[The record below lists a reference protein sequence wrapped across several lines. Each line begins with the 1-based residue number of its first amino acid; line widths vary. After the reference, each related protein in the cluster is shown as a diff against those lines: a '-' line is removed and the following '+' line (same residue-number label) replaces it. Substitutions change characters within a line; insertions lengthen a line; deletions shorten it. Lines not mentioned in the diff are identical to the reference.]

1 MGLADDIRDLASAGG
16 DFDDLI
22 DKVKQ
27 LNQSLTQGDLVS
39 SENLKTIR
47 SIGKS
52 YSDLYQQVERVIEGT
67 AKTAQLNDRAAKLQ
81 GKANELIARKGK
93 LMDRARAT
101 SGQLSKDFKAQAALV
116 QDAAIAAQAQANQFR
131 KLAVFNDQLN
141 SKTAFFDNVGG
152 LLSGIP
158 GLEKVGAGFNT
169 ISKTIRKVAVGT
181 GDISK
186 GIEAGFKAAADIVG
200 KLLVVQL
207 FAVQKEIVQ
216 FARQL
221 NISRVEATMLKFEF
235 AGIAA
240 SSFDVAINSVNI
252 AKSNALINKELGTAA
267 VFSGEILRTTTRL
280 TEKLKLSA
288 ESAAS
293 LAVQAVASGA
303 SLRET
308 EENALSASY
317 ALQRS
322 TGIALNN
329 RDILEATG
337 KVTGQVR
344 ANLGANPE
352 LIAEAVT
359 KAKLLGL
366 ELNNIAAT
374 ADALLEFESSISSE
388 LEAELLTGKQL
399 NLERARSLA
408 LQGDLAGLAD
418 EITAQGI
425 TFTEFN
431 NMNVL
436 QQRAIAKSLGMNAN
450 TLADSLLTQ
459 QAQNM
464 SRKELIALG
473 GEELANRAE
482 QLSAQEKLAAATQ
495 QLTVFLGEVVI
506 ILTPIARLV
515 GFIAEIFT
523 SLPGKIALGAIA
535 LGKLLPLL
543 KSGFLMTAATTV
555 MNAFGTLPPPFNI
568 IAGVA
573 TLAAVAAG
581 IAKVSGLLPVD
592 DFAMG
597 PVGRSRIL
605 TAPEGRLA
613 INDNDTIIAG
623 TNLGGGGGGGNNNP
637 LNEDRFVSKLAGAI
651 NNKKVEFDP
660 YTASGPSAMA
670 ATDARRENST
680 IRF

>member
-1 MGLADDIRDLASAGG
+1 MGLADDIRDLATSGS
-16 DFDDLI
+16 DFDDII

-27 LNQSLTQGDLVS
+27 LNQSLTQGDQVS
-39 SENLKTIR
+39 NNNLNTIR

-67 AKTAQLNDRAAKLQ
+67 VKTAQLNDKAAKLQ
-81 GKANELIARKGK
+81 GKANELVAAKDK
-93 LMDRARAT
+93 LMARSLAT
-101 SGQLSKDFKAQAALV
+101 SGKLSKDLKAQASFLL
-116 QDAAIAAQAQANQFR
+116 DSAAAAQAQADQFR
-131 KLAVFNDQLN
+131 KLGAFNDQLN

-158 GLEKVGAGFNT
+158 GLEKVGQSFNT

-181 GDISK
+181 GDVSK
-186 GIEAGFKAAADIVG
+186 GIEAGFKAAADIIA

-207 FAVQKEIVQ
+207 FAVEKEITE
-216 FARQL
+216 FSRQL
-221 NISRVEATMLKFEF
+221 NISRVEATKLKFEF
-235 AGIAA
+235 TGIAA

-252 AKSNALINKELGTAA
+252 AKSNALINKELGSAA

-293 LAVQAVASGA
+293 LAIQAVASGA

-308 EENALSASY
+308 EENALSTSY

-329 RDILEATG
+329 KDILEATG

-366 ELNNIAAT
+366 ELSNIAST
-374 ADALLEFESSISSE
+374 ADALLSFESSISSE

-431 NMNVL
+431 DMNVL
-436 QQRAIAKSLGMNAN
+436 QQRAIAQSLGLNAN
-450 TLADSLLTQ
+450 TLADSLLKQ
-459 QAQNM
+459 QALSM

-495 QLTVFLGEVVI
+495 QLTVFLGEVVT
-506 ILTPIARLV
+506 ILSPIAQLV
-515 GFIAEIFT
+515 GFIAEVFT
-523 SLPGKIALGAIA
+523 TIPGKIALTIVAVA
-535 LGKLLPLL
+535 KLLPLL

-555 MNAFGTLPPPFNI
+555 MNAFGGLPPPFNI

-581 IAKVSGLLPVD
+581 VAKVSGLLPAD
-592 DFAMG
+592 DFVSG

-605 TAPEGRLA
+605 TAPEGSFAL
-613 INDNDTIIAG
+613 NDRDTILAG
-623 TNLGGGGGGGNNNP
+623 TDLGGGGGGGNNNP
-637 LNEDRFVSKLAGAI
+637 LNEDRFVSKLAGAL
-651 NNKKVEFDP
+651 NNKTVVFDP
-660 YTASGPSAMA
+660 YVAAGPSAMA
-670 ATDARRENST
+670 STNARTPGNT
-680 IRF
+680 VKF

>member
-1 MGLADDIRDLASAGG
+1 MGLADDIRDLATLGP
-16 DFDDLI
+16 DFDDII
-22 DKVKQ
+22 DQVKR
-27 LNQSLTQGDLVS
+27 LNQSLSAGDAVTKDQIS
-39 SENLKTIR
+39 NIR
-47 SIGKS
+47 SIGKE
-52 YSDLYQQVERVIEGT
+52 YSNLYKEVERVIEGT

-81 GKANELIARKGK
+81 GRSNELIAKRNQ
-93 LMDRARAT
+93 LITASRTAT
-101 SGQLSKDFKAQAALV
+101 GQISKDLQNQAKLV
-116 QDAAIAAQAQANQFR
+116 QDAAIAAQAQADQFR
-131 KLAVFNDQLN
+131 KLAAFNDQLN

-158 GLEKVGAGFNT
+158 GLEKVGQSFNT

-181 GDISK
+181 GDVSK
-186 GIEAGFKAAADIVG
+186 GIEAGLKAAADIIA

-207 FAVQKEIVQ
+207 FAVEKEITE
-216 FARQL
+216 FSRQL
-221 NISRVEATMLKFEF
+221 NISRVEATKLKFEF
-235 AGIAA
+235 TGIAA

-374 ADALLEFESSISSE
+374 ADALLDFESSISSE

-431 NMNVL
+431 DMNVL
-436 QQRAIAKSLGMNAN
+436 QQRAIAKSLGLSAD
-450 TLADSLLTQ
+450 TLADSLLKQ

-464 SRKELIALG
+464 TRKELIALG

-495 QLTVFLGEVVI
+495 QFTVFLGEVVT
-506 ILTPIARLV
+506 ILSPIAQLV
-515 GFIAEIFT
+515 GFIAEVFSTI
-523 SLPGKIALGAIA
+523 PGKIALTIVAVA
-535 LGKLLPLL
+535 KLLPLL

-555 MNAFGTLPPPFNI
+555 MNAFGGLPPPFNI

-581 IAKVSGLLPVD
+581 VAKVSGLLPAD
-592 DFAMG
+592 DFMSG
-597 PVGRSRIL
+597 PVGRSRVL
-605 TAPEGRLA
+605 TAPEGSFAL
-613 INDNDTIIAG
+613 NDRDTILAG
-623 TNLGGGGGGGNNNP
+623 TDLGGGGGGGNNNP

-670 ATDARRENST
+670 ATDARRGNTT
-680 IRF
+680 IKF

>member
-1 MGLADDIRDLASAGG
+1 MGLADDIRDLATLGP
-16 DFDDLI
+16 DFDDII
-22 DKVKQ
+22 DQVKR
-27 LNQSLTQGDLVS
+27 LNQSLSAGDAVTKDQIS
-39 SENLKTIR
+39 NIR
-47 SIGKS
+47 SIGKE
-52 YSDLYQQVERVIEGT
+52 YSNLYKEVERVIEGT

-81 GKANELIARKGK
+81 GRSNELIAKRNQ
-93 LMDRARAT
+93 LITASRTAT
-101 SGQLSKDFKAQAALV
+101 GQISKDLQNQAKLV
-116 QDAAIAAQAQANQFR
+116 QDAAIAAQAQADQFR
-131 KLAVFNDQLN
+131 KLAAFNDQLN

-158 GLEKVGAGFNT
+158 GLEKVGQSFNT

-181 GDISK
+181 GDVSK
-186 GIEAGFKAAADIVG
+186 GIEAGFKAAADIIA

-207 FAVQKEIVQ
+207 FAVEKEITG
-216 FARQL
+216 FSRQL
-221 NISRVEATMLKFEF
+221 NISRVEATKLKFEF
-235 AGIAA
+235 TGIAA

-374 ADALLEFESSISSE
+374 ADALLDFESSISSE

-431 NMNVL
+431 DMNVL
-436 QQRAIAKSLGMNAN
+436 QQRAIAKSLGLSAD
-450 TLADSLLTQ
+450 TLADSLLKQ

-464 SRKELIALG
+464 TRKELIALG

-495 QLTVFLGEVVI
+495 QFTVFLGEVVT
-506 ILTPIARLV
+506 ILSPIAQLV
-515 GFIAEIFT
+515 GFIAEVFSTI
-523 SLPGKIALGAIA
+523 PGKIALTIVAVA
-535 LGKLLPLL
+535 KLLPLL

-555 MNAFGTLPPPFNI
+555 MNAFGGLPPPFNI

-581 IAKVSGLLPVD
+581 VAKVSGLLPAD
-592 DFAMG
+592 DFMSG
-597 PVGRSRIL
+597 PVGRSRVL
-605 TAPEGRLA
+605 TAPEGSFAL
-613 INDNDTIIAG
+613 NDRDTILAG
-623 TNLGGGGGGGNNNP
+623 TDLGGGGGGGNNNP

-670 ATDARRENST
+670 ATDARRGNTT
-680 IRF
+680 IKF

>member
-1 MGLADDIRDLASAGG
+1 MGLADDIRDLATLGP
-16 DFDDLI
+16 DFDDII
-22 DKVKQ
+22 DQVKR
-27 LNQSLTQGDLVS
+27 LNQSLSAGDAVTKDQIS
-39 SENLKTIR
+39 NIR
-47 SIGKS
+47 SIGKE
-52 YSDLYQQVERVIEGT
+52 YSNLYKEVERVIEGT

-81 GKANELIARKGK
+81 GRSNELIAKRNQ
-93 LMDRARAT
+93 LITASRTAT
-101 SGQLSKDFKAQAALV
+101 GQISKDLQNQAKLV
-116 QDAAIAAQAQANQFR
+116 QDAAIAAQAQADQFR
-131 KLAVFNDQLN
+131 KLAAFNDQLN

-158 GLEKVGAGFNT
+158 GLEKVGQSFNT

-181 GDISK
+181 GDVSK
-186 GIEAGFKAAADIVG
+186 GIEAGFKAAADIIA

-207 FAVQKEIVQ
+207 FAVEKEITE
-216 FARQL
+216 FSRQL
-221 NISRVEATMLKFEF
+221 NISRVEATKLKFEF
-235 AGIAA
+235 TGIAA

-374 ADALLEFESSISSE
+374 ADALLDFESSISSE

-431 NMNVL
+431 DMNVL
-436 QQRAIAKSLGMNAN
+436 QQRAIAKSLGLSAD
-450 TLADSLLTQ
+450 TLADSLLKQ

-464 SRKELIALG
+464 TRKELIALG

-495 QLTVFLGEVVI
+495 QFTVFLGEVVT
-506 ILTPIARLV
+506 ILSPIAQLV
-515 GFIAEIFT
+515 GFIAEVFSTI
-523 SLPGKIALGAIA
+523 PGKIALTIVAVA
-535 LGKLLPLL
+535 KLLPLL

-555 MNAFGTLPPPFNI
+555 MNAFGGLPPPFNI

-581 IAKVSGLLPVD
+581 VAKVSGLLPAD
-592 DFAMG
+592 DFMSG
-597 PVGRSRIL
+597 PVGRSRVL
-605 TAPEGRLA
+605 TAPEGSFAL
-613 INDNDTIIAG
+613 NDRDTILAG
-623 TNLGGGGGGGNNNP
+623 TDLGGGGGGGNNNP

-670 ATDARRENST
+670 ATDARRGNTT
-680 IRF
+680 IKF